1 MEAPELVAY
10 LRRGNPNLQVFLPA
24 EEPERSQAARD
35 LSQFL
40 VQTAQGEMV
49 AREGDRG
56 AGLVIAQINGQPAG
70 AHFLA
75 RFLLDAGFH
84 AAPNGFNVR
93 RAVQPAWGREAEP
106 ASAESE

>member
-1 MEAPELVAY
+1 MEHC
-10 LRRGNPNLQVFLPA
+10 RKDVFK
-24 EEPERSQAARD
+24 AAATD
-35 LSQFL
+35 P
-40 VQTAQGEMV
+40 
-49 AREGDRG
+49 
-56 AGLVIAQINGQPAG
+56 NGQPAG